1 MIRGQAAI
9 GDLMTKH
16 IALRALIGLLGL
28 VAVVWVSVVF
38 PAFLLTGAARTAAKL
53 IVEDDRLPPGGLAEL
68 HERLQSARLALVPPK
83 LVAAKALV
91 RLRLADEEAQTSQQI
106 DAKRIFDEVN
116 NELIAALVEVPG
128 DSFLWM
134 MYYSTAV
141 ARTGSQLEHRDYLV
155 QSYKAGPNEGWIAL
169 RRNRLSLS
177 LPPPLIS
184 MLEKYIVAEFAAI
197 TNSGFVEDAASN
209 LALVGRDQQE
219 VLLAGLSTLDIQPR
233 MALAKKL
240 SRAGIRVTLP
250 GVRLDESWR

>member
-1 MIRGQAAI
+1 
-9 GDLMTKH
+9 MTKH
-16 IALRALIGLLGL
+16 IALRALNGLLGL
-28 VAVVWVSVVF
+28 VAVGWVSIVF
-38 PAFLLTGAARTAAKL
+38 PAFLLTGPARTVAKL
-53 IVEDDRLPPGGLAEL
+53 IVEDDRLQPNGLAEL
-68 HERLQSARLALVPPK
+68 HERLQNERLALVPPK

-106 DAKRIFDEVN
+106 VAKRIFDEVN
-116 NELIAALVEVPG
+116 NEITAALFEVPG

-141 ARTGSQLEHRDYLV
+141 ARTGSQLEHIDYLV

-184 MLEKYIVAEFAAI
+184 MLKKYIVAEFAAI

-219 VLLAGLSTLDIQPR
+219 LLATGVSTLDIEPR
-233 MALAKKL
+233 TILAKKL
-240 SRAGIRVTLP
+240 AEEGSQLTIPGVTLDDK
-250 GVRLDESWR
+250 RR